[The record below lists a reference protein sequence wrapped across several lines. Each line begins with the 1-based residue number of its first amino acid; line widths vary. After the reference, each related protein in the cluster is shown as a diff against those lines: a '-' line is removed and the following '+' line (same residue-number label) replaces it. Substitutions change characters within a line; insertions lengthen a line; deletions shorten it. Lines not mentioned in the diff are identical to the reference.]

1 LGCGSWSKEIFIVPD
16 LMPNLISLIV
26 ATDYIIQ
33 VTYTP
38 NLLIG
43 TNYPCPIPWISIEM
57 IAEWHMPLGPDWRL
71 VLQTSSATLGPYAR
85 MPLLSI
91 ASHILKAIVPWPI
104 DSFVLGLRSSER
116 AELQVSQLVQGQI

>member
-1 LGCGSWSKEIFIVPD
+1 
-16 LMPNLISLIV
+16 MPNLISLIV

-33 VTYTP
+33 ATYTL

-43 TNYPCPIPWISIEM
+43 TNYPHPMPWISIEM
-57 IAEWHMPLGPDWRL
+57 IAEWHMPLGPDQCL
-71 VLQTSSATLGPYAR
+71 VLQSSPVTLRPYAT
-85 MPLLSI
+85 MPLSSI